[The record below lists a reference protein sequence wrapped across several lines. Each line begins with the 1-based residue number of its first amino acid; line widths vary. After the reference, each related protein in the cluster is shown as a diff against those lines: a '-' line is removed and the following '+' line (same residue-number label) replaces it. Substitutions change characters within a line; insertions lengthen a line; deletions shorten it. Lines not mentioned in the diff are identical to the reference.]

1 MANILII
8 CRIFVVV
15 LSLAI
20 WNILDYNCSIDSAGE
35 VLKLQKDKRGGRFLA
50 MYLKKSFIGLT
61 VALLCSFVVYAS
73 ISNAK
78 GSEKRTVV
86 YDASNTVVYDSA
98 IPAFSDNDH
107 LNEILN
113 LK

>member
-1 MANILII
+1 M
-8 CRIFVVV
+8 
-15 LSLAI
+15 
-20 WNILDYNCSIDSAGE
+20 
-35 VLKLQKDKRGGRFLA
+35 A

-98 IPAFSDNDH
+98 IPAFSDDDH
-107 LNEILN
+107 LNVILN

>member
-1 MANILII
+1 
-8 CRIFVVV
+8 
-15 LSLAI
+15 
-20 WNILDYNCSIDSAGE
+20 
-35 VLKLQKDKRGGRFLA
+35 

-61 VALLCSFVVYAS
+61 VALLCSFAVYAS

-78 GSEKRTVV
+78 DSEKRTVV

-98 IPAFSDNDH
+98 IPAFSDDDH
-107 LNEILN
+107 LNVILN